1 MSSVVSEGI
10 ILVGVVV
17 AAALLSVSFMSS
29 IADMQ
34 SSTMS
39 ATRDIGVTIRTSV
52 EVIHAVNVTNKN
64 IKIWVK
70 NVGSNPIY
78 DGEIERA
85 DLRALDDPVFPGV
98 AICDNEFVPGGINW
112 LLSLR

>member
-85 DLRALDDPVFPGV
+85 DLRARLMTPYSLGLLYVTMSLSPAVSIGSFP
-98 AICDNEFVPGGINW
+98 
-112 LLSLR
+112 